1 MRRPF
6 QYGLLL
12 VAAAAAMLV
21 ESRYT
26 RPSDHGLSYQA
37 AAPKGQSSPQM
48 AAFFGGSS
56 SNTDVALPK
65 ALNSSVPAWYRGG
78 GGGGGGGS
86 RERRGDH
93 HVRKVLVV
101 ASLVCGITGVALL
114 VVVAFLFV
122 GHYRSRQKESSSPSD
137 K

>member
-1 MRRPF
+1 MRTRF
-6 QYGLLL
+6 QYGVVLA
-12 VAAAAAMLV
+12 VTAAMAAAMLV

-26 RPSDHGLSYQA
+26 RPSDHGLSYQT
-37 AAPKGQSSPQM
+37 APKGNSTPQM

-56 SNTDVALPK
+56 SKADVALPK
-65 ALNSSVPAWYRGG
+65 ALNSTQPAWYRGG
-78 GGGGGGGS
+78 GGGGS
-86 RERRGDH
+86 RERRHDH
-93 HVRKVLVV
+93 HVRKVLLV

-122 GHYRSRQKESSSPSD
+122 GQYRSRQRESCSPLD

>member
-1 MRRPF
+1 MRTRF
-6 QYGLLL
+6 QYGVVL
-12 VAAAAAMLV
+12 VVTAAMAAAMLV

-26 RPSDHGLSYQA
+26 RPSDHGLSYQT
-37 AAPKGQSSPQM
+37 APKGNSTPQM

-56 SNTDVALPK
+56 SKADVALPK
-65 ALNSSVPAWYRGG
+65 ALNSTQPAWYRGG
-78 GGGGGGGS
+78 GGGG
-86 RERRGDH
+86 
-93 HVRKVLVV
+93 KVLLV

-122 GHYRSRQKESSSPSD
+122 GQYRSRQRESCSPLD